1 LRGTKLLNCQT
12 TISVRSWSRS
22 RRGPFVSRG
31 DVLNR
36 KLATSLVAAALTT
49 TLAACGSASS
59 SDSGGSGDGGDAAP
73 IKVVLIPPTS
83 GALAQFGTDAVKGW
97 QAAADIANAD
107 GGIDGRKVELIIKGT
122 DADPATTI
130 RVAKEA
136 VTQDGAQ
143 FIGAVMTSPE
153 HAALNAQLPGMD
165 ALDFNALGKDDA
177 LVGEQCSPYGFHI
190 VQSNSM
196 DINGLA
202 DSIDAMPGDKWAIM
216 AVDYATGHSAADKFT
231 AAAEA
236 AGKEV
241 VSTQFAPLNTTDFG
255 SYITKIK
262 DSGADA
268 VFAVEYGADGV
279 AFVKQATQ
287 FNLPAQLKTVLGFN
301 MVSEPLFPTLGES
314 IVGYYNNVG
323 YDVDGDN
330 ELNTA
335 FKDAYQKTNGDL
347 PYYVPADNFLAAET
361 LFAGIEKAGSTEPAE
376 VSEALGDLTFDSIV
390 GEVTL
395 RGADNQLLRD
405 SYLGQVEG
413 SGEDL
418 KFKIL
423 NDAKPDATTP
433 EASSDCSM

>member
-1 LRGTKLLNCQT
+1 VKSRVAT
-12 TISVRSWSRS
+12 TA
-22 RRGPFVSRG
+22 FV
-31 DVLNR
+31 
-36 KLATSLVAAALTT
+36 LALGT

-59 SDSGGSGDGGDAAP
+59 NDSGGGEGGDAGP

-97 QAAADIANAD
+97 QAAADIANDA
-107 GGIDGRKVELIIKGT
+107 GGIDGREVELIIKDT

-153 HAALNAQLPGMD
+153 HAALNAQLAGMN
-165 ALDFNALGKDDA
+165 ALDFNSLGKDDA
-177 LVGEQCSPYGFHI
+177 LVGEQCSPYGFHV
-190 VQSNSM
+190 VQTNGM
-196 DINGLA
+196 DINALA
-202 DSIDAMPGDKWAIM
+202 SSIDEMEGDKWAIM

-231 AAAEA
+231 AAAEE

-287 FNLPAQLKTVLGFN
+287 FNLPSQLKTVLGFN
-301 MVSEPLFPTLGES
+301 MVSEPLFPTLGDS

-323 YDVDGDN
+323 YDVSLDN
-330 ELNTA
+330 ELNNE
-335 FKDAYQKTNGDL
+335 FKEVYQEANGEE

-361 LFAGIEKAGSTEPAE
+361 LFAGIKEAGSTDPAE
-376 VSEALGDLTFDSIV
+376 VAEALKDLTFDSIV

-395 RGADNQLLRD
+395 RGDDNQLLRS
-405 SYLGQVEG
+405 SYLGQVAG
-413 SGEDL
+413 SGTDL
-418 KFKIL
+418 SFDIL
-423 NDAKPDATTP
+423 GSAEPDVTTP